1 MSMSTY
7 NSPQK
12 QNLRHDMSLPQQ
24 NNKDNNKQQEVA
36 QNESK
41 TNINFYQNQLANGYI
56 FQPTRYQSFKNF
68 NSDKHKKHTNPLN
81 DLQQIKLYKESQIFY
96 KNGLNQEQ
104 TNLYPQQNFRVRSN
118 PVSKVESSSK
128 QEARENSIN
137 KNEHQKTQNADFS
150 IQQLHNVDMSKSAIE
165 SLTPKYQYRYLNRKS
180 HVNTPQSPNSSQLQI
195 IQNTSYK
202 NGMKFVKENNPLS
215 FLTLAEKEDTIQKK
229 KKSSM
234 QQKVSNKNPRAI
246 LYPLIN
252 TSSFIKSEY
261 QNAIRLDKEQISFV
275 QNNTQ
280 QQSAYKFIIGNG
292 NNSQLVREILQQKGG
307 WEETQSHNLYFHFN
321 WQPIS
326 QGINF
331 ERIKSTNIHRYAV
344 NHFEQHK
351 EISSKIK
358 LIKNLENH
366 CRIQQI
372 YLFDITPISYCIDY
386 EQDSY
391 EQEFEDFLSFFM
403 SKSHNPSMDY
413 MSVELLRRK
422 NYYKNSI
429 YPDKQII
436 GASFKSKQSA
446 YQGYSQP
453 RSHFTMF
460 KGHNIWMI
468 KPAEFNRGRGIRIF
482 TSIQQLN
489 KILSEYQ
496 EDNAKEIVRY
506 QNQIQGFSSRYNT
519 FSQDKKRSNSSYSS
533 TKRYGKPKI
542 SQRYVIQKYIE
553 APLLIDERKFDIR
566 MWVLISFDN
575 KSYVFKEGYIRTACV
590 SYDTSEQSLSN
601 NIVHLTNNA
610 IQKYAQNYGQ
620 HEQGNQL
627 SFKNFEEYLTKK
639 RINCNFNAK
648 VLPKIKDVMSLTIDS
663 VRSKLNPQERKF
675 CFEIFGYD
683 FIIDNNFNPWLIE
696 VNTNP
701 CIEQSSDMLSILL
714 KRMLDDAFKLTLDQL
729 FNPSVKQEESQYPV
743 EGYSN
748 KENMWEQLI
757 SGTYQNLRGCQSSLI
772 KKK

>member
-1 MSMSTY
+1 MSVSTY

-24 NNKDNNKQQEVA
+24 KHQEVVY
-36 QNESK
+36 NESK
-41 TNINFYQNQLANGYI
+41 TNINFYQNQLANGYM
-56 FQPTRYQSFKNF
+56 FQPNRYQSFKNI
-68 NSDKHKKHTNPLN
+68 NSDKQKKQTNPLN

-96 KNGLNQEQ
+96 KNELNQDKSSI
-104 TNLYPQQNFRVRSN
+104 YPQQNFRVRSN
-118 PVSKVESSSK
+118 PD
-128 QEARENSIN
+128 ARENQIN
-137 KNEHQKTQNADFS
+137 KNDFQQTNNAEFS
-150 IQQLHNVDMSKSAIE
+150 IQHQNVDTSKSAIE
-165 SLTPKYQYRYLNRKS
+165 SLTPKYQCKQRN
-180 HVNTPQSPNSSQLQI
+180 I

-202 NGMKFVKENNPLS
+202 NGMKFVKENNPLQ
-215 FLTLAEKEDTIQKK
+215 FLTMAEKEDNIQKQ
-229 KKSSM
+229 KKSSI
-234 QQKVSNKNPRAI
+234 QQKISNKNPRAI

-252 TSSFIKSEY
+252 TSSFKK
-261 QNAIRLDKEQISFV
+261 DQISIA
-275 QNNTQ
+275 QNNNFTQ
-280 QQSAYKFIIGNG
+280 QSSYKFIIGNG
-292 NNSQLVREILQQKGG
+292 NNSQLVREILQKKGG

-321 WQPIS
+321 
-326 QGINF
+326 
-331 ERIKSTNIHRYAV
+331 
-344 NHFEQHK
+344 
-351 EISSKIK
+351 
-358 LIKNLENH
+358 
-366 CRIQQI
+366 C
-372 YLFDITPISYCIDY
+372 
-386 EQDSY
+386 
-391 EQEFEDFLSFFM
+391 
-403 SKSHNPSMDY
+403 KSHNPSMDY

-422 NYYKNSI
+422 NYYKNST

-436 GASFKSKQSA
+436 GASFKSRQSA

-496 EDNAKEIVRY
+496 EDNAKEIARY
-506 QNQIQGFSSRYNT
+506 QNQIQGFSSRYNA

-610 IQKYAQNYGQ
+610 IQKYAKNYGE

-648 VLPKIKDVMSLTIDS
+648 ILPKIKDVMSLTIDS
-663 VRSKLNPQERKF
+663 VKSKLNPQERKF

-729 FNPSVKQEESQYPV
+729 FNPTAKQEESQYPV

-748 KENMWEQLI
+748 KENMWQILKVYFNQFMLRYSILMTKGSSSFQGHTKIFADAKVLQQKKNDKISCFLQREMNYKISENVNMQKLSKTIINLPYKKQCNQSNDQDIKQMYANQLI
-757 SGTYQNLRGCQSSLI
+757 HSLI
-772 KKK
+772 F